1 MIFTV
6 SGDEDTAV
14 QLGGEWEFVSLHGS
28 RTGQGWAFVR
38 PAMTTYSEGC
48 QRGALGQ
55 DIKYGVSVVI
65 VVTLFPTK
73 YMKTHTHTYIYI
85 IHVYIFIYTYNTFTV
100 VNTQNVHMYC
110 VSACQ
115 KKAEA
120 YWAGCRIIHKEP
132 YRIYPIEYEHDFN
145 MLFCCG
151 FCWLSVI
158 DGSTWLIYLYSLGC
172 FPIRRIV

>member
-1 MIFTV
+1 MRVCFAPWLQDG
-6 SGDEDTAV
+6 SG
-14 QLGGEWEFVSLHGS
+14 LGL
-28 RTGQGWAFVR
+28 R
-38 PAMTTYSEGC
+38 PTSHDNLQWRLSEGC
-48 QRGALGQ
+48 LGTRYQ
-55 DIKYGVSVVI
+55 IWCISSNSSNFISDKIHEN
-65 VVTLFPTK
+65 
-73 YMKTHTHTYIYI
+73 THTHIYIYI

-151 FCWLSVI
+151 FCWLSVT